1 MAKALTYILQRHS
14 HCLRPCRQTGR
25 LLRLLLIML
34 CMVGAVLHADAA
46 KTRKG
51 SSNDGFFSGILN
63 GSMLNVI
70 TDHDRTDPEKHTAP
84 PLGIRYTK
92 KHPLIIVGDWN
103 FKPYSYINDEG
114 EADGFIVRLME
125 EIFSRMHV
133 PYEIHLMEWKKARQE
148 VQSGRAQVMVDIFK
162 DESIKGVYY
171 GKETLAEYEIGVMHR
186 KDVESLRSIH
196 RLTSN
201 DTIYCNGMD
210 YAADWLDKNHRNELE
225 KGHEFQIETKNPYLI
240 LGDIL
245 SGKVKY
251 YVWSLKA
258 LQGLKKTFD
267 SGNDIEI
274 DELDVPA
281 GQFRFYCSDPLLSSE
296 LDAQFCRLVDSGLYD
311 NIHDKWLSDDGEY
324 KEGYSAIDIAL
335 IIFLIMLAVFFVFF
349 IVLSQRGT
357 NVNSLK
363 QEFETLIGQSEDLTT
378 SQILAIEVG
387 TQWVHNVAGTF
398 LPPGGMSVHDYEQ
411 LVHPEDRHVA
421 MEARGSVD
429 GGEVVMPVV
438 HFRIRHYN
446 SVVSADGMVS
456 EDWHNMAVHANIR
469 TNRSGKA
476 DYIYLS
482 FIDETEQLKETA
494 KVDRILREYAA
505 ITDVTDLGMIYYDR
519 KGNFVNAND
528 NLFRMLAQGKQ
539 GNPHAYM
546 EGRKLQ
552 QLPVVFNEIKIET
565 GMDAW
570 VCTRLNSPELNLHIP
585 LEVGIQGIVG
595 DNGENLGY
603 SVCVRDLSYLSNL
616 NSNLKRTNDE
626 FIQNRQTLSNYQNE
640 MRQMLRQNN
649 MRTFRWRKG
658 NDYIERSSDLL
669 NYDTTMPL
677 SVYLRSI
684 RGEKYTPLDSFF
696 SDPNATIPR
705 PTTVVQCYAN
715 ANTKDKDVWIES
727 HYMPEYDKMG
737 NYLGIFGVTCDI
749 SQYIKVQNNL
759 REQTEKAN
767 DSGRQ
772 KTVFLAN
779 MTHELRTPLNAV
791 NGFAEILK
799 LSSTP
804 EEKAEYVN
812 IMMHSCTMLIS
823 MVDNILQLSMI
834 DTEGIKL
841 HLREVDFAVMFSK
854 SVKEMKRFIN
864 SSDVELQFNRT
875 YSHLMVTI
883 DYDKVMQIIET
894 FVNNASKY
902 TTKGFIRLGY
912 RYKDEVLTIYCRD
925 TGCGIPLDKQQEIF
939 NRFVKLNDFV
949 QGTGLGLS
957 VSKAIADAM
966 GAKIN
971 IYSEEGKGSTFSL
984 AINLGK

>member
-14 HCLRPCRQTGR
+14 HCLCQWRHAGR

-34 CMVGAVLHADAA
+34 CMVGATLHADAA
-46 KTRKG
+46 KTQNG
-51 SSNDGFFSGILN
+51 SNDGFFSGILN
-63 GSMLNVI
+63 GNMLNVI
-70 TDHDRTDPEKHTAP
+70 TDHDRTDPEKQTAP

-92 KHPLIIVGDWN
+92 KHPLIIVGDWT
-103 FKPYSYINDEG
+103 FKPYSFINDQG
-114 EADGFIVRLME
+114 EPDGFIVGLIE

-133 PYEIHLMEWKKARQE
+133 PYEIHLMEWKKAKQE
-148 VQSGRAQVMVDIFK
+148 VQSGRAQVMVDILK
-162 DESIKGVYY
+162 DDTVKGVCY
-171 GKETLAEYEIGVMHR
+171 GKEILAEYEIGVMHL
-186 KDVESLRSIH
+186 KKVEGLRSIH
-196 RLTSN
+196 SLTAE
-201 DTIYCNGMD
+201 DTIYCNGSD
-210 YAADWLDKNHRNELE
+210 YATQWLERNHRMEVERGHDFHIE
-225 KGHEFQIETKNPYLI
+225 KGNPYLEF
-240 LGDIL
+240 GNVL

-251 YVWSLKA
+251 YVWSLRA
-258 LQGLKKTFD
+258 LRGLKESFD
-267 SGNDIEI
+267 TGDEIEI

-281 GQFRFYCSDPLLSSE
+281 GTFHFYCSDPQLSNE
-296 LDAQFCRLVDSGLYD
+296 LDAQFRRLVESDLYD

-324 KEGYSAIDIAL
+324 EESYSAIDIAL

-349 IVLSQRGT
+349 AVISQRGT
-357 NVNSLK
+357 SVSSLR
-363 QEFETLIGQSEDLTT
+363 QEFDTIIGQSEDLTAC
-378 SQILAIEVG
+378 QILAIEVS
-387 TQWVHNVAGTF
+387 TQWVHNVAGNF

-411 LVHPEDRHVA
+411 LVHPEDLHIA
-421 MEARGSVD
+421 MGARTTVD
-429 GGEVVMPVV
+429 GGKVEMPVV
-438 HFRIRHYN
+438 HFRIRPYG
-446 SVVSADGMVS
+446 SVAPIGDETSK
-456 EDWHNMAVHANIR
+456 EWHNMAVYANIS
-469 TNRSGKA
+469 TNRNGKP
-476 DYIYLS
+476 DYVYLC
-482 FIDETEQLKETA
+482 FIDETEQLKESA
-494 KVDRILREYAA
+494 KLDRILREYAA
-505 ITDVTDLGMIYYDR
+505 ISDVTDLGLIYYDSD
-519 KGNFVNAND
+519 GNYVSAND
-528 NLFRMLAQGKQ
+528 NLFRMLARGRQ
-539 GNPHAYM
+539 GNPKAYM
-546 EGRKLQ
+546 EGRKIH

-570 VCTRLNSPELNLHIP
+570 VCTKLDSPELNLHIP
-585 LEVGIQGIVG
+585 LEVKIRGIVG
-595 DNGENLGY
+595 DEGENLGY
-603 SVCVRDLSYLSNL
+603 SVSVSDLSNFTTLHDNL
-616 NSNLKRTNDE
+616 RRTNDE
-626 FIQNRQTLSNYQNE
+626 FIQNRQSLSNYQNE

-649 MRTFRWRKG
+649 MKTFRWRKG
-658 NDYIERSSDLL
+658 NDYLERSSDLL
-669 NYDTTMPL
+669 NYDLTMPL

-684 RGEKYTPLDSFF
+684 RGEKYTPLDTFF

-705 PTTVVQCYAN
+705 PTTVVQRYASDKV
-715 ANTKDKDVWIES
+715 KDNDVWIES
-727 HYMPEYDKMG
+727 HYMPEYDRLG
-737 NYLGIFGVTCDI
+737 NYVGIFGVMCDI
-749 SQYIKVQNNL
+749 TQYIKVQKSL

-841 HLREVDFAVMFSK
+841 HLREVDFAVQFSK

-864 SSDVELQFNRT
+864 SPDVELQFNRT
-875 YSHLMVTI
+875 YGHLMVKI
-883 DYDKVMQIIET
+883 DYDRVIQVIET

-925 TGCGIPLDKQQEIF
+925 TGCGIPLDKQKEIF

-966 GAKIN
+966 GARIN

-984 AINLGK
+984 AINLGTK